1 MKGATIAYYVSWLA
15 WQVSIHAPVKGA
27 TQSDTFVG
35 DKLPVSIH
43 APVKG
48 ATRLGWHRRASSC
61 CFNSRSREGSDS
73 FQIRTTPL
81 SECFNS
87 RSREGSDQI
96 DNPESRRLGSFNSR
110 SREGSD
116 INQGLPINDYDVS
129 IHAPVKG
136 ATRHLGRLVVSNCG
150 FNSRSREGSDPEH
163 YNIDDCIGRFNSRSR
178 EGSDISAS
186 VIPCYL

>member
-48 ATRLGWHRRASSC
+48 ATKS
-61 CFNSRSREGSDS
+61 
-73 FQIRTTPL
+73 TTPRVGDW
-81 SECFNS
+81 E
-87 RSREGSDQI
+87 
-96 DNPESRRLGSFNSR
+96 
-110 SREGSD
+110 
-116 INQGLPINDYDVS
+116 VS

-136 ATRHLGRLVVSNCG
+136 ATLTKVYPSMTMTFQFTL
-150 FNSRSREGSDPEH
+150 P
-163 YNIDDCIGRFNSRSR
+163 
-178 EGSDISAS
+178 
-186 VIPCYL
+186 